1 MKRTLLLAS
10 LALPLTFA
18 ACGGSAPSDPLDAG
32 AAALQDG
39 DHAAALT
46 SFIAAMD
53 GAEKGTEDWK
63 VAAVGRYQ
71 AMAHTSPKA
80 ASTEFIAVAGDEASG
95 LGEKDY
101 SKVLGELYNSKA
113 YVDALSVADAGKKR
127 WPDSEKMTIYIE
139 KLKEKAKESGDAAL
153 GNALEGMGYLGGD

>member
-1 MKRTLLLAS
+1 MRSRTAIT
-10 LALPLTFA
+10 P
-18 ACGGSAPSDPLDAG
+18 P
-32 AAALQDG
+32 
-39 DHAAALT
+39 
-46 SFIAAMD
+46 
-53 GAEKGTEDWK
+53 
-63 VAAVGRYQ
+63 
-71 AMAHTSPKA
+71 
-80 ASTEFIAVAGDEASG
+80 